1 MFTPR
6 EAFLSEEID
15 DNEIDEDD
23 SCYVTFTPPQKPKPK
38 NTHEWRQLV
47 AAASIE
53 DTKKLSK
60 GYSWLYPEARNKTYC
75 KITIKRF
82 LFICIILLN

>member
-1 MFTPR
+1 MLSTSR
-6 EAFLSEEID
+6 EGFLSD
-15 DNEIDEDD
+15 DNEEDD

-47 AAASIE
+47 AAASVE

-60 GYSWLYPEARNKTYC
+60 GYSWLYPEARNKTYS
-75 KITIKRF
+75 KITIKRY
-82 LFICIILLN
+82 LYICIILLN